1 MRGVEDGA
9 RGGWGGGVSEELQWT
24 ALQRMTARTEKKKL
38 ERREK
43 SKTNRGD
50 CEKVHHRYAETHSRS
65 LKANRRRHAN
75 TVKHVASDERA
86 KRKQS
91 AKRKSHDR
99 ENSTGLGHAST
110 DKPFF
115 LTLRSIPECKAAP
128 RARRGHLGKFGSVL
142 KPAERHLQWL

>member
-1 MRGVEDGA
+1 MQTLSSMSQV
-9 RGGWGGGVSEELQWT
+9 T
-24 ALQRMTARTEKKKL
+24 K
-38 ERREK
+38 
-43 SKTNRGD
+43 
-50 CEKVHHRYAETHSRS
+50 
-65 LKANRRRHAN
+65 
-75 TVKHVASDERA
+75 ERA

-99 ENSTGLGHAST
+99 ENPTGLGHAST

-142 KPAERHLQWL
+142 KPAERHLQ